1 MCIGVCV
8 KVLFEFMN
16 GNNSDR
22 RAEMQEKSVINIL
35 LYSYS
40 MPQLPYDI
48 RI

>member
-22 RAEMQEKSVINIL
+22 RAEMQGKVRYQYSIIFL
-35 LYSYS
+35 LYAAVT
-40 MPQLPYDI
+40 I
-48 RI
+48 